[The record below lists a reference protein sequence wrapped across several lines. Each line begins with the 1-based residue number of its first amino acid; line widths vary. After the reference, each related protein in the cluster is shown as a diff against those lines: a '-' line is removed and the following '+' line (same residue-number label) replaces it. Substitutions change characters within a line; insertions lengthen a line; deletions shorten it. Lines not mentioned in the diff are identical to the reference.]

1 VVSPRAPG
9 VLGWVVIST
18 CVFIYAPIAVLG
30 YLSLSPTSQPAIPLE
45 GWSLRWYA
53 TVLSDPRFMRGIMTS
68 IGIGAV
74 TALTGT
80 LLGLLAAH
88 TIMRAPASARLRS
101 AVAAVIAVPLFVPTV
116 VLAVAIGITAGRVGV
131 GFGVL
136 PVLAGHLVWVLP
148 FTTFVLTARYAQL
161 DTRLEAA
168 AADLGASPLVA
179 FRSVTLP
186 LLAPAVIASVLFS
199 FALSFNEFLITFFLA
214 GSGLT
219 TMPLEIFGKV
229 RIGATSFLNA
239 ASMLVLLVSAVV
251 ALAAARFEPP
261 A

>member
-1 VVSPRAPG
+1 
-9 VLGWVVIST
+9 
-18 CVFIYAPIAVLG
+18 
-30 YLSLSPTSQPAIPLE
+30 
-45 GWSLRWYA
+45 
-53 TVLSDPRFMRGIMTS
+53 
-68 IGIGAV
+68 
-74 TALTGT
+74 
-80 LLGLLAAH
+80 
-88 TIMRAPASARLRS
+88 MRAPASARLRT